1 MKGVMRQSMV
11 IRKNVKKLF
20 LVYIGQEQV
29 KMHTY
34 PGSFP
39 KETTESVIRDYVGKW
54 EYKKIR

>member
-39 KETTESVIRDYVGKW
+39 KETTESVIRDYVGK
-54 EYKKIR
+54 